1 MVTAMRRKA
10 RSLRATTPRRSLDF
24 DVPHGETLGY
34 PGLNGVGKTT
44 TI

>member
-10 RSLRATTPRRSLDF
+10 RSFGATTARRSLDF

-34 PGLNGVGKTT
+34 LGPNGVGKTT